1 MSWIGMKMNRQMK
14 STRFIRLGVRH
25 RNKGQVVSGIFQEEW
40 LKSFVSLYIVSFF
53 SFYCRLRHERLK
65 KVPRDMGGPNAYQTL
80 TCFELEDTPPLP
92 NPPSSSSID
101 DPFDI
106 RIWRT
111 IFSNS
116 AWAVTLSLQLVS
128 KSIIFH
134 DQQMFW
140 RHKRI
145 SVNTICEMRRVKLQI
160 KLTCTFLYFKIFR
173 PAIYGLYPSIIQKK
187 KNVNLEILFIP
198 KEKQRHWTL
207 NWNTLSP
214 LFSFAES
221 LSTMKKVFWRS
232 LFTSEKRSKITQT
245 LLFNL
250 HKVWTLHFFFCW
262 YQVREQCSTFTT
274 E

>member
-140 RHKRI
+140 RQKRI

-173 PAIYGLYPSIIQKK
+173 PAIYGLYPSIIQKIMLTLK
-187 KNVNLEILFIP
+187 FYLFQRKNNDTEL
-198 KEKQRHWTL
+198 WTGIHCHL
-207 NWNTLSP
+207 CSVLRRVWAPWRT
-214 LFSFAES
+214 
-221 LSTMKKVFWRS
+221 VFWRS